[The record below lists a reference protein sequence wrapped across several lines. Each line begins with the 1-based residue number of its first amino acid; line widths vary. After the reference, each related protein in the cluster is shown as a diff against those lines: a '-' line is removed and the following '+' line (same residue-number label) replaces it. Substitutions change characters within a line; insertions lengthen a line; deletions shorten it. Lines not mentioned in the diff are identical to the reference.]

1 VNLTIL
7 GSGAMARAIGTRALV
22 GGHSVQVLSRDP
34 EHYQALAEELR
45 SLAFSSETVAVGP
58 PDEPLIGDLVVIAV
72 PYPAAFTLVR
82 RYSEELNGK
91 IVIDITNPINESDDS
106 LVTPPDTSAAEE
118 IAKKLPSG
126 VSIVKAFNTTFASTL
141 ADGQVAGQPLD
152 VFIAG
157 DDPGAKQTVGDLAQT
172 GGLRAVDAGPL
183 SSARAL
189 EQFQLVHM
197 TVQRQLDTGF
207 KSAIKIIS

>member
-22 GGHSVQVLSRDP
+22 GGHSVQVLSRDA

-45 SLAFSSETVAVGP
+45 SLAISSETVAVGP
-58 PDEPLIGDLVVIAV
+58 LDEPLVGDLVVLAV

-91 IVIDITNPINESDDS
+91 VVIDITNPFNESFDG

-118 IAKKLPSG
+118 IANKLPSG
-126 VSIVKAFNTTFASTL
+126 AGIVKAFNTIFASTL

-157 DDPGAKQTVGDLAQT
+157 DDPGAKQTVGDFAQT
-172 GGLRAVDAGPL
+172 GGLRAFDAGPL
-183 SSARAL
+183 SRARAL
-189 EQFQLVHM
+189 EQFELVHM
-197 TVQRQLDTGF
+197 TLQQQLDTRF
-207 KSAIKIIS
+207 RSAIKIIS